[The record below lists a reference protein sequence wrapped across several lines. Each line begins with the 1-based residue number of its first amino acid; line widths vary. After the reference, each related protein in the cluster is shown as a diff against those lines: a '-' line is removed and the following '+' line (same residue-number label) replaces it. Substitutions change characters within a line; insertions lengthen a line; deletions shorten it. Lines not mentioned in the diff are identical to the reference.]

1 MAVGKDSS
9 KLPIPDF
16 FEELFMASAAD
27 ILNRSQKKP
36 RRGLSARRRDNFY
49 GYLFLTPWLI
59 GFFGLFV
66 VPGIASLYLSLTK
79 YDVISSPE
87 FIGTANYVKMF
98 TNDPLFYSSLGRTFY
113 FACLG
118 VPLSV
123 LGSMTLAILLN
134 QKLRGVSFYRTLF
147 FMPSLVPLVASVVLF
162 KWLLDTD
169 FGIVNQVLT
178 DWGVDNPPGWF
189 TDRKWAIPSL
199 ILMRLWTSI
208 GGTQMIIFLAG
219 LQGIPESLYDAA
231 DIDGANSWQRV
242 RNVTIPLLTPTI
254 FFNTVLGV
262 IGALQTFAAA
272 FVATEGGPGF
282 GTWFFSLHIWKHAF
296 DYWQMGYAAALAWFF
311 ALIVISLTVFQMR
324 LSKRWV
330 FYYGE

>member
-1 MAVGKDSS
+1 
-9 KLPIPDF
+9 
-16 FEELFMASAAD
+16 MASATE
-27 ILNRSQKKP
+27 ILGPTGAKGKQRST
-36 RRGLSARRRDNFY
+36 ARRRENLY

-66 VPGIASLYLSLTK
+66 IPGLASLYLSLTK
-79 YDVISSPE
+79 YDVIGTAD
-87 FIGTANYVKMF
+87 FIGAANYVKMF
-98 TNDPLFYSSLGRTFY
+98 TNDDLFYSSLGRTFY

-123 LGSMTLAILLN
+123 LGSMILAILLN
-134 QKLRGVSFYRTLF
+134 QSLRGVSVYRTLF

-169 FGIVNQVLT
+169 FGIVNQLLSS
-178 DWGVDNPPGWF
+178 WGVDNPPGWF
-189 TDRKWAIPSL
+189 TDRKFAIPSL
-199 ILMRLWTSI
+199 IMMRLWTSI

-231 DIDGANSWQRV
+231 DIDGAGTFQRV
-242 RNVTIPLLTPTI
+242 RHVTIPLLTPTI
-254 FFNTVLGV
+254 FFNTVLGI

-282 GTWFFSLHIWKHAF
+282 ATWFFSLHIWKHAF
-296 DYWQMGYAAALAWFF
+296 DYWNMGYAAALAWFF
-311 ALIVISLTVFQMR
+311 AIIIVSLTIFQMR